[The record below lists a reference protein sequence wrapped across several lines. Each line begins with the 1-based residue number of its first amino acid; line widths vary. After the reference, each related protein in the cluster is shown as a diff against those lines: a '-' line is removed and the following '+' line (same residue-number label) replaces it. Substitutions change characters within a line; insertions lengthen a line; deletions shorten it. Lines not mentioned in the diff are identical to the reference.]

1 MRSKLKDVV
10 VNGKALIVDG
20 GLTKERSA
28 DLYGPTKQ

>member
-1 MRSKLKDVV
+1 MPSKLKDVV

-28 DLYGPTKQ
+28 DL